1 VSPEIVT
8 AGLLSVG
15 TELTEGSTQDSHLRY
30 IGSLLKRSG
39 FTLER
44 AFFIPDN
51 PRLFRESLEEMR
63 RHVDILIVTGG
74 LGPTDDDLTRAV
86 VAECAGVPLVFRS
99 EVWGELRVR
108 VPWVVNADSNRRQC
122 SIPSGFEPIPNANG
136 TAPGFWGTLGETML
150 IALPG
155 PPAELVP
162 MFESEVMPLLETR
175 FRGAAPDTG
184 ELRATSFLMPEAML
198 QDLLTR
204 VSGTGIT
211 WGTRI
216 DENRIVFTLRGGT
229 AEERELTFDR
239 IIQETGPIQIRR
251 GEVWAEVLAFQ
262 ALRDRSLSFTTAE
275 SCTGG
280 MIGALVTGIPG
291 SSAVYLGGFVTYH
304 NDTKTELLGV
314 ERTVLARHGAVSRET
329 ALAMAEGARER
340 TGADLAVAV
349 TGIAGPSGGSAEK
362 PVGTVWIGI
371 AAGVDRTYA
380 WKYIFTGNRDRV
392 RKKAAVTALLL
403 TESVVLEK
411 ECLDSAFNSA
421 YI

>member
-1 VSPEIVT
+1 
-8 AGLLSVG
+8 
-15 TELTEGSTQDSHLRY
+15 
-30 IGSLLKRSG
+30 
-39 FTLER
+39 
-44 AFFIPDN
+44 
-51 PRLFRESLEEMR
+51 
-63 RHVDILIVTGG
+63 
-74 LGPTDDDLTRAV
+74 
-86 VAECAGVPLVFRS
+86 
-99 EVWGELRVR
+99 
-108 VPWVVNADSNRRQC
+108 
-122 SIPSGFEPIPNANG
+122 
-136 TAPGFWGTLGETML
+136 
-150 IALPG
+150 
-155 PPAELVP
+155 
-162 MFESEVMPLLETR
+162 
-175 FRGAAPDTG
+175 
-184 ELRATSFLMPEAML
+184 
-198 QDLLTR
+198 
-204 VSGTGIT
+204 
-211 WGTRI
+211 
-216 DENRIVFTLRGGT
+216 
-229 AEERELTFDR
+229 
-239 IIQETGPIQIRR
+239 
-251 GEVWAEVLAFQ
+251 
-262 ALRDRSLSFTTAE
+262 
-275 SCTGG
+275 

>member
-1 VSPEIVT
+1 MPPEIVT
-8 AGLLSVG
+8 VGLLSVG

-44 AFFIPDN
+44 ALFIPDN

-63 RHVDILIVTGG
+63 RRADILIVTGG
-74 LGPTDDDLTRAV
+74 LGPTDDDLTRGV
-86 VAECAGVPLVFRS
+86 VAECAGVPLVFRGDLW
-99 EVWGELRVR
+99 EELRVR
-108 VPWVVNADSNRRQC
+108 APWVENADSNRRQC
-122 SIPSGFEPIPNANG
+122 FIPSGFEPIPNSNG
-136 TAPGFWGTLGETML
+136 TAPGFRGLLGVTVL
-150 IALPG
+150 AALPG

-162 MFESEVMPLLETR
+162 MFEAEVIPLLEKR
-175 FRGAAPDTG
+175 FRCAASRAG
-184 ELRATSFLMPEAML
+184 ELRATSFLIPEAAL
-198 QDLLTR
+198 QDLLAG
-204 VSGTGIT
+204 VSRTGIT

-216 DENRIVFTLRGGT
+216 DENRIVFTLHGGT
-229 AEERELTFDR
+229 HEDRELVFSR
-239 IIQETGPIQIRR
+239 ILEETGTVQVRR
-251 GEVWAEVLAFQ
+251 GEVSAEGLAFG
-262 ALRDRSLSFTTAE
+262 ALRDRSLSFATAE

-280 MIGALVTGIPG
+280 LIGALVTGIPG

-304 NDTKTELLGV
+304 NDTKVGLLGV
-314 ERTVLARHGAVSRET
+314 NRAVLARHGAVSRET
-329 ALAMAEGARER
+329 VLAMASGARER

-349 TGIAGPSGGSAEK
+349 SGIAGPAGGSVEK
-362 PVGTVWIGI
+362 PVGMVWIGV
-371 AAGVDRTYA
+371 AAGPGSAYA
-380 WKYIFTGNRDRV
+380 WKFIFTGNRERI